1 MICISFFYSLYNSN
15 NLSNTQPQVK
25 HHCSLQYHLQFQ
37 TDNLEFRFSEY
48 RQLAGR
54 HYNISVWQLF
64 ECEKKIRKLSVLNM
78 ALSFHEKS
86 LRLKNFEEISWEIM
100 DGLEREEID
109 NSDITVTANDIE
121 GCNGVLPVIV
131 YLAGYCCYTVNIK

>member
-1 MICISFFYSLYNSN
+1 
-15 NLSNTQPQVK
+15 
-25 HHCSLQYHLQFQ
+25 
-37 TDNLEFRFSEY
+37 
-48 RQLAGR
+48 
-54 HYNISVWQLF
+54 
-64 ECEKKIRKLSVLNM
+64 M

-100 DGLEREEID
+100 EGLEREEID

-131 YLAGYCCYTVNIK
+131 YLAGYCSEYKMK